1 MNKAWLVILI
11 ASIATLLFKDPA
23 LALSS
28 MLKGAND
35 SVLLAIDLVALY
47 GFWLGLFA
55 ILDKLGISDFIAKLL
70 RPLIKFLFPGTDEKT
85 QKYISMNMSANLLGL
100 GNAATPMGIN
110 AIKGMDNGSDKVNV
124 NMIMLTVISAT
135 SLQLLPTTVIGM
147 RANHGSVNPSDFL
160 IPCIIATV
168 LSTVIGIVL
177 VKLISRL
184 SAIFKKKKAAQET
197 RPRLRR
203 YPEKS

>member
-1 MNKAWLVILI
+1 MNKAWLIILI
-11 ASIATLLFKDPA
+11 TSITMLLFRDPA

-55 ILDKLGISDFIAKLL
+55 ILDKLGIADFIAKLL
-70 RPLIKFLFPGTDEKT
+70 RPLIKFLFPGADEKT
-85 QKYISMNMSANLLGL
+85 RKYISMNMSANLLGL

-110 AIKGMDNGSDKVNV
+110 AIKGMESGDDKINT
-124 NMIMLTVISAT
+124 NMIMLIVISAT
-135 SLQLLPTTVIGM
+135 SLQILPTTVIGM
-147 RANHGSVNPSDFL
+147 RATHGSVNPSDFL

-168 LSTVIGIVL
+168 LSTVMGITL
-177 VKLISRL
+177 VKIISVLSKSKRKSKSTEKLPLLPERL
-184 SAIFKKKKAAQET
+184 
-197 RPRLRR
+197 
-203 YPEKS
+203 